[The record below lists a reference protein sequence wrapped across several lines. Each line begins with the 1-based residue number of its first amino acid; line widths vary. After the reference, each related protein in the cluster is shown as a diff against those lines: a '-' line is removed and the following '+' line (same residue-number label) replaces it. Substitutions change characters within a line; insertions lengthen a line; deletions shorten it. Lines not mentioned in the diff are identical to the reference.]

1 MPSHPRSRAA
11 LVVAAVAACA
21 LASTVASS
29 AQAQQTTPSSA
40 PASAPASARVIDSI
54 AAARADSIQH
64 LYTAADVR
72 FMTDMIGHHS
82 QAIVMAKW
90 APSHGASS
98 SVQILASRIIN
109 AQRDEIHTMQQ
120 WLRDRHLP
128 VPIPDTLGTGMS
140 MGMDSTG
147 GMQSMS
153 GTGDMKDTPAMSGMS
168 GMSGMNHGAHPGTRH
183 VMLMPGMLT
192 SAQMRQL
199 DAARGPAF
207 DRLFLTYMMQHHRGA
222 LSMVQDLF
230 GSYGAAQDDYVFK
243 FASDV
248 NVDQTTEIGRMQQM
262 LAAILFATPGQ

>member
-1 MPSHPRSRAA
+1 MPSYPRSTAAA
-11 LVVAAVAACA
+11 LVTAAITACGALCAVASPA
-21 LASTVASS
+21 LAQKSIESTPNA
-29 AQAQQTTPSSA
+29 
-40 PASAPASARVIDSI
+40 ARYDSLM
-54 AAARADSIQH
+54 AARADSVRRV
-64 LYTAADVR
+64 YTPADAR

-90 APSHGASS
+90 APTHGASS
-98 SVQILASRIIN
+98 SVQTLASRIIN

-120 WLRDRHLP
+120 WLRERNLP

-147 GMQSMS
+147 GTQAMS
-153 GTGDMKDTPAMSGMS
+153 AMSGMKDMP
-168 GMSGMNHGAHPGTRH
+168 GMSGMNHGAHTGSRH

-192 SAQMRQL
+192 STQMHQL
-199 DAARGPAF
+199 DAARGADF

-222 LSMVQDLF
+222 LSMVQALF

-262 LAAILFATPGQ
+262 LANILFATPETSTPQ

>member
-1 MPSHPRSRAA
+1 MPSYPRSTAAA
-11 LVVAAVAACA
+11 LVTAAITACGALCAIASPA
-21 LASTVASS
+21 LAQKSIESTPNA
-29 AQAQQTTPSSA
+29 
-40 PASAPASARVIDSI
+40 ARYDSLM
-54 AAARADSIQH
+54 AARADSVRRV
-64 LYTAADVR
+64 YTPADAR

-90 APSHGASS
+90 APTHGASS
-98 SVQILASRIIN
+98 SVQTLASRIIN

-147 GMQSMS
+147 GTQAMSSMS
-153 GTGDMKDTPAMSGMS
+153 SMKDMP
-168 GMSGMNHGAHPGTRH
+168 GMSGMNHATQTGTRH

-192 SAQMRQL
+192 STQMHQL
-199 DAARGPAF
+199 DAARGADF

-222 LSMVQDLF
+222 LSMVQQLF

-262 LAAILFATPGQ
+262 LANILFATPAASTPQ

>member
-1 MPSHPRSRAA
+1 MPSYPRQT
-11 LVVAAVAACA
+11 AAVLVTAAIAACGALCASASPA
-21 LASTVASS
+21 LAQKSIQST
-29 AQAQQTTPSSA
+29 PN
-40 PASAPASARVIDSI
+40 
-54 AAARADSIQH
+54 AARYDSLLAARTDSVRRVYTPAD
-64 LYTAADVR
+64 AR

-90 APSHGASS
+90 APTHGASS
-98 SVQILASRIIN
+98 SVQTLASRIIN

-120 WLRDRHLP
+120 WLRDRNLP

-147 GMQSMS
+147 GTQAMSAMPGMKEMPGMS
-153 GTGDMKDTPAMSGMS
+153 GT
-168 GMSGMNHGAHPGTRH
+168 NHGTQAGTRH

-192 SAQMRQL
+192 STQMHQL
-199 DAARGPAF
+199 DAAHGADF
-207 DRLFLTYMMQHHRGA
+207 DRLFLTFMMQHHRGA

-262 LAAILFATPGQ
+262 LAAILFATPETSTPQ

>member
-1 MPSHPRSRAA
+1 MPSYPRSTAAA
-11 LVVAAVAACA
+11 LVTAAITACGALCAIASPA
-21 LASTVASS
+21 LAQKSIESTPNA
-29 AQAQQTTPSSA
+29 
-40 PASAPASARVIDSI
+40 ARYDSLM
-54 AAARADSIQH
+54 AARADSVRRV
-64 LYTAADVR
+64 YTPADAR

-90 APSHGASS
+90 APTHGASS
-98 SVQILASRIIN
+98 AVQTLASRIIN

-120 WLRDRHLP
+120 WLRERNLP

-147 GMQSMS
+147 GTQAMS
-153 GTGDMKDTPAMSGMS
+153 AMSGMKDMP
-168 GMSGMNHGAHPGTRH
+168 GMSGMNHGAQTGSRH

-192 SAQMRQL
+192 STQMHQL
-199 DAARGPAF
+199 DAARGADF

-222 LSMVQDLF
+222 LSMVQALF

-262 LAAILFATPGQ
+262 LANILFATPATSTPQ

>member
-1 MPSHPRSRAA
+1 MMPSRLSSRAA
-11 LVVAAVAACA
+11 LVCAAVAACSIVA
-21 LASTVASS
+21 RATPAYAQNGSTLTAHQV
-29 AQAQQTTPSSA
+29 
-40 PASAPASARVIDSI
+40 DSI
-54 AAARADSIQH
+54 AALRTDSIEKV
-64 LYTAADVR
+64 YTPADVR

-98 SVQILASRIIN
+98 SVQLLASRIIN

-147 GMQSMS
+147 GMQAMS
-153 GTGDMKDTPAMSGMS
+153 GMGDMKDMPGMG
-168 GMSGMNHGAHPGTRH
+168 GMHHGAQAGTRH

-192 SAQMRQL
+192 STQMHQL
-199 DAARGPAF
+199 DAAHGADF

>member
-1 MPSHPRSRAA
+1 MPSQLHPRAA

-21 LASTVASS
+21 LVSVAASPAL
-29 AQAQQTTPSSA
+29 AQQGATMSA
-40 PASAPASARVIDSI
+40 KAIDSL
-54 AAARADSIQH
+54 AAARADSMRHI
-64 LYTAADVR
+64 YTDADVR

-98 SVQILASRIIN
+98 SVQTLASRIIN

-120 WLRDRHLP
+120 WLRDRNLP

-147 GMQSMS
+147 GMQ
-153 GTGDMKDTPAMSGMS
+153 AMSGMGS
-168 GMSGMNHGAHPGTRH
+168 MKDMPGMSGMQHGAQGGTRH

-192 SAQMRQL
+192 SAQMHQL
-199 DAARGPAF
+199 DAARGAEF
-207 DRLFLTYMMQHHRGA
+207 DKLFLTYMMQHHRGA

>member
-1 MPSHPRSRAA
+1 M
-11 LVVAAVAACA
+11 L
-21 LASTVASS
+21 
-29 AQAQQTTPSSA
+29 AQQ
-40 PASAPASARVIDSI
+40 SARAIDSL
-54 AAARADSIQH
+54 AAARADSIRH
-64 LYTAADVR
+64 VYTPADVR

-98 SVQILASRIIN
+98 SVQALASRIIN

-120 WLRDRHLP
+120 WLRERNLP
-128 VPIPDTLGTGMS
+128 VPVPDTLGTGMS

-147 GMQSMS
+147 GMQAM
-153 GTGDMKDTPAMSGMS
+153 TGMSGMGNMKDMP
-168 GMSGMNHGAHPGTRH
+168 GMSGMNHGAQPGARH

-192 SAQMRQL
+192 STQMHQL
-199 DAARGPAF
+199 DAARGTDF

>member
-1 MPSHPRSRAA
+1 MPYPRHAAAA
-11 LVVAAVAACA
+11 LVTAAIAACVTLCVAA
-21 LASTVASS
+21 
-29 AQAQQTTPSSA
+29 A
-40 PASAPASARVIDSI
+40 PAMAQRSVESTPNAAAYDSL
-54 AAARADSIQH
+54 AAARADSVRKLH
-64 LYTAADVR
+64 TPADVR

-98 SVQILASRIIN
+98 SVQLLASRIIN

-120 WLRDRHLP
+120 WLRDRNLP

-147 GMQSMS
+147 GMQAMS
-153 GTGDMKDTPAMSGMS
+153 GTGDMKGMPGMS
-168 GMSGMNHGAHPGTRH
+168 HGAQSGSRH

-192 SAQMRQL
+192 STQMHQL
-199 DAARGPAF
+199 DAARGADF

-248 NVDQTTEIGRMQQM
+248 NVDQTTEIGRMQRM
-262 LAAILFATPGQ
+262 LAAILFATPE